1 MARLP
6 LSALPLLFLLS
17 FAAPALAET
26 PPAECPPCPEAVPA
40 EPPPPLLWSGGLG
53 LSLVMTSGNSDVRS
67 FGLDLGVK
75 RLPDPWGFE
84 AGLVATQVEEDGET
98 SAERL
103 FARARAERSFSAA
116 WSVFGGLSA
125 EQDELAGLD
134 RRSLVEAGAIWR
146 AFATER
152 QSLALD
158 FGLTWTD
165 ERLVAGPDE
174 SAFGGLAGLAYSYR
188 FGEAA
193 TLRERALWYPCFEDG
208 SNWRLTSE
216 TALEAGLTS
225 RWALKLALLV
235 RYDNRPAPGFEETDT
250 TTTASLVWKL

>member
-188 FGEAA
+188 F
-193 TLRERALWYPCFEDG
+193 
-208 SNWRLTSE
+208 
-216 TALEAGLTS
+216 
-225 RWALKLALLV
+225 
-235 RYDNRPAPGFEETDT
+235 
-250 TTTASLVWKL
+250 

>member
-1 MARLP
+1 MARPP
-6 LSALPLLFLLS
+6 LSALLLLFLLP

-26 PPAECPPCPEAVPA
+26 PPAECPPCPEAAPEV
-40 EPPPPLLWSGGLG
+40 PPPPLWSGGLG

-67 FGLDLGVK
+67 FGLDLALK

-84 AGLVATQVEEDGET
+84 AGLVATQVEEEGDT

-103 FARARAERSFSAA
+103 FARARAERALDA
-116 WSVFGGLSA
+116 RWRLFGGLSA
-125 EQDELAGLD
+125 EQDEFAGLD
-134 RRSLVEAGAIWR
+134 RRTVVETGAVWH
-146 AFATER
+146 AFEGPR
-152 QSLALD
+152 RSLALD

-165 ERLVAGPDE
+165 ERLVAGPGD
-174 SAFGGLAGLAYSYR
+174 SALGGLAGIAYSYR
-188 FGEAA
+188 FGETA
-193 TLRERALWYPCFEDG
+193 TFRERAIWYPCFEEG
-208 SNWRLTSE
+208 ANWRLTSE